1 MMAKKETSK
10 LEVAR
15 NITLK
20 VIVSKEQLDAARTSW
35 QAASDSLHI
44 EERALDAI
52 NDGHDALVNLLQ
64 ENGLMR
70 DQAEVNFKHLVG
82 AQRELL
88 AAQYAAANK
97 LSLQFLNLL
106 HAYEHPP

>member
-1 MMAKKETSK
+1 MAKEETPE
-10 LEVAR
+10 LEAPQ
-15 NITLK
+15 NIALK
-20 VIVSKEQLDAARTSW
+20 VIVSKEQLGAARTSW
-35 QAASDSLHI
+35 QAASDSLHV

-52 NDGHDALVNLLQ
+52 NEGHDALVNLLQ
-64 ENGLMR
+64 ENGITR

-97 LSLQFLNLL
+97 LSLHFLNLL